1 MQLSNLYSQ
10 SGSQT
15 FVNRI
20 NQLTPNTAAQWG
32 KMNVAQMMAHCN
44 VSFEM
49 GHNENYKKSN
59 GFLRFILKNLVKG
72 GLVNE
77 KPLKMNSSTAP
88 EMEIKTEKDFV
99 HEKQMLIRYLNKTV
113 EVGENYFNGKDHPG
127 FGVMTSGEW
136 NVFLG
141 KHLDH
146 HLTQFGV

>member
-1 MQLSNLYSQ
+1 MQLSNIYSQ
-10 SGSQT
+10 AGSQT
-15 FVNRI
+15 LINRI
-20 NQLTPNTAAQWG
+20 NQLTPTTDAKWG
-32 KMNVAQMMAHCN
+32 KMNVSQMMAHCN

-49 GHNENYKKSN
+49 GHNDSFKKSS

-77 KPLKMNSSTAP
+77 KPLKKNSSTAP
-88 EMEIKTEKDFV
+88 EMVIETEKDFAQ
-99 HEKQMLIRYLNKTV
+99 EKQMLVSYLNKTV
-113 EVGENYFNGKDHPG
+113 ELGENHFNGKDHPG

>member
-1 MQLSNLYSQ
+1 MQLSNIYSQ

-15 FVNRI
+15 LINRI
-20 NQLTPNTAAQWG
+20 NQLTSSTAAQWG
-32 KMNVAQMMAHCN
+32 KMNVAQMLAHCN

-49 GHNENYKKSN
+49 AHNDNFKKSSP
-59 GFLRFILKNLVKG
+59 FLRFILKNLVKG

-77 KPLKMNSSTAP
+77 KPLKKNSSTAP
-88 EMEIKTEKDFV
+88 EMVIKTDKQFAQ
-99 HEKQMLIRYLNKTV
+99 EKQILVSYLNKTV
-113 EVGENYFNGKDHPG
+113 ELGENHFNGKDHPG
-127 FGVMTSGEW
+127 FGVMTSAEW